1 METIELSLPDELANR
16 ARELGLLEPA
26 ALNNLLREEIHRR
39 AAARFLAVADRLAAA
54 DDTPMS
60 TKEIQTEVRK
70 VRAHASV
77 LSHLPASDTIKDQ

>member
-39 AAARFLAVADRLAAA
+39 AAARFIAVADRLAAA

-60 TKEIQTEVRK
+60 TEEIQTEVRK
-70 VRAHASV
+70 VREHAS
-77 LSHLPASDTIKDQ
+77 ANRT